1 MGHMAWFLR
10 AIELDEGGWAC
21 RWSRTEFDRHGSLK
35 EALHHLRSLAQD
47 LGEVEIFVHPI
58 RGQPQRQAAAQP
70 E

>member
-21 RWSRTEFDRHGSLK
+21 RWSRTEFDRHASLK
-35 EALHHLRSLAQD
+35 EALQHLRSLAQD
-47 LGEVEIFVHPI
+47 LGEVDIFVHPI